1 MGVEYTKL
9 TKEKTVAAHSQNE
22 TALKKRKTIVI
33 ETLGKSQMCSL
44 ASCRGNKCA
53 QKIKTP
59 NGVFLERK
67 TGFEPATPC
76 LASRCSTTELHPRRL
91 RISWFCKVTHTL
103 WCERR
108 DLNPHRS
115 PHWILSPARLP
126 ISPLSLVTRAGFE
139 PATP

>member
-59 NGVFLERK
+59 FGVFLERK

-76 LASRCSTTELHPRRL
+76 LASRCSTTELHPRKLAFRK
-91 RISWFCKVTHTL
+91 SL